1 MGIDAYRLGKASVK
15 MPRSRIK
22 PSPSALIFV
31 ASAES
36 IIHNQLML
44 DVIDYSIS
52 DALFTDA

>member
-1 MGIDAYRLGKASVK
+1 